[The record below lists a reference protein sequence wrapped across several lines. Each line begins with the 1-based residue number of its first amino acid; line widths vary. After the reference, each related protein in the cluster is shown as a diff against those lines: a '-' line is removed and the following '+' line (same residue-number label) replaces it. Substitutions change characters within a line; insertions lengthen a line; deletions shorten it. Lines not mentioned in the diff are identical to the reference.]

1 MSAQN
6 HDHDR
11 LVERLRAGL
20 DEFTSSVRQDP
31 PDLGVPTAAATES
44 LGGGGGRGRWMTT
57 AAASI
62 FAIAAI
68 GGVVW
73 VAGDADAPSAT
84 QPAATTTTADNK
96 IFGADTPV
104 SSNSD
109 AAVFYDDPNAPR
121 ILPLYSVDGTLTVA
135 KDCVVL
141 QLADGKVRVP
151 VWPEN
156 VMWTGEAMLF
166 ADGTAIG
173 VGQPFKTSAGA
184 GVVRSDDVDGWER
197 CRAATNAEGDVWMVS
212 SGPLASVPGDG
223 APASSWPPAPDTTV
237 PSGTASVLA
246 TVLENGEHGPQVC
259 GAVAES
265 YPPQCGGADI
275 TNWDWSTVTGDESAN
290 GTRWGEYV
298 LVGTYN
304 ADGTE
309 FTLSEPART
318 PTAADREQPATDP
331 DFSTPCAEPD
341 GGWNSP
347 YPDKTLDEAIVRR
360 NVESYGGMWI
370 DESTGVYN
378 VKIVGNE
385 TARDSARTAIE
396 AVYQGPICV
405 VEGTHTMRE
414 LTQVQRAVEK
424 VSDPRIV
431 SIGTDVLSGQVQ
443 VSLTASAPELE
454 DRFVSRYGDA
464 VSFEHL
470 AQPAGGGSQPSLG
483 EATASTATSD

>member
-1 MSAQN
+1 MSTQN

-11 LVERLRAGL
+11 LVARLRAGL

-62 FAIAAI
+62 FAVAAI
-68 GGVVW
+68 GSVIW
-73 VAGDADAPSAT
+73 VAGDADAPSST
-84 QPAATTTTADNK
+84 QPAATTTATNE
-96 IFGADTPV
+96 ILGADTPV
-104 SSNSD
+104 SSNAD
-109 AAVFYDDPNAPR
+109 AAIFYDDPNAPR

-156 VMWTGEAMLF
+156 VLWTGEAMLF
-166 ADGTAIG
+166 ADGTAIR
-173 VGQPFKTSAGA
+173 VDQPFKASAGA
-184 GVVRSDDVDGWER
+184 GVVRSDDKDGWAR
-197 CRAATNAEGDVWMVS
+197 CRAATNAEDDVWIVG
-212 SGPLASVPGDG
+212 SGPIASQPGDG
-223 APASSWPPAPDTTV
+223 TPASSLPSAPDTTN
-237 PSGTASVLA
+237 PNGTVRAIA

-265 YPPQCGGADI
+265 FPPQCGGADI

-298 LVGTYN
+298 IVGTYN

-309 FTLSEPART
+309 FTLSESART
-318 PTAADREQPATDP
+318 PTAADREQPASDP
-331 DFSTPCAEPD
+331 DFSTPCAEPE

-347 YPDKTLDEAIVRR
+347 YPDETLDESVVRR
-360 NVESYGGMWI
+360 DVKAYGGMWI

-378 VKIVGNE
+378 VKIVGDKA
-385 TARDSARTAIE
+385 AREAAQNTIE
-396 AVYQGPICV
+396 AVYSGPICV

-414 LTQVQRAVEK
+414 LTRIQRAVER

-431 SIGTDVLSGQVQ
+431 SIGTDVLTGQVQ

-454 DRFVSRYGDA
+454 ARFVSRYGDA

-470 AQPAGGGSQPSLG
+470 AQPAGGSSQPSLG
-483 EATASTATSD
+483 EATASTAAPD